1 MSALDRDLRNLSR
14 AGFSLWVDER
24 MRFVIVEDVQLPHGY
39 DRSEIPLLIEL
50 PSVYPS
56 LAPGVG
62 KDRIFIPGDIQYRGS
77 WLEDVHDGTTTR
89 YKTPGWSDWAWLCYE
104 QIAWNPLRDDLIVFV
119 EMVRA
124 NLTNPKTL

>member
-1 MSALDRDLRNLSR
+1 MNRLKRDLRNLSR
-14 AGFSLWVDER
+14 AGFSLWIDER
-24 MRFVIVEDVQLPHGY
+24 KRFVIVEGIQLPYGY
-39 DRSEIPLLIEL
+39 DRSEIPLMIEL
-50 PSVYPS
+50 PSVYPN

-77 WLEDVHDGTTTR
+77 WLEDVHNKVTPR
-89 YKTPGWSDWAWLCYE
+89 YKTPKRYDWAWLCYQ
-104 QIAWNPLRDDLIVFV
+104 QIVWNPLRDDLITFV

>member
-1 MSALDRDLRNLSR
+1 MSRLERDLRNLSR
-14 AGFSLWVDER
+14 AGFPLWIDEQR
-24 MRFVIVEDVQLPHGY
+24 RFVIVEGIQLPYGY

-77 WLEDVHDGTTTR
+77 RLEDVHDGVTPR
-89 YKTPGWSDWAWLCYE
+89 YETPERYDWAWLCYE
-104 QIAWNPLRDDLIVFV
+104 KIVWNPLRDDLIAFV

-124 NLTNPKTL
+124 NLTNPETL